1 MTRAER
7 CAINIRY
14 KAREANT
21 ILDVKIQNLQIDNCL
36 KVHKWPVVMAQM
48 PREET
53 VVAQDIYD
61 REFILV
67 QIVWGTAN
75 ERKMKRYRKF
85 HVLVGVSLKMKS
97 YFFDGYSLLLLLNII
112 LRFKNFSSIWR
123 LTLP

>member
-1 MTRAER
+1 
-7 CAINIRY
+7 
-14 KAREANT
+14 
-21 ILDVKIQNLQIDNCL
+21 
-36 KVHKWPVVMAQM
+36 MAQM

-85 HVLVGVSLKMKS
+85 HVLVGVSFKMKS